1 MSTPTLPLDSVS
13 VTAKEDPSPVVVFE
27 DVGLAFAENEGYC
40 AEFPSVWP
48 GAKPKPCL
56 GLRAPE
62 KV

>member
-13 VTAKEDPSPVVVFE
+13 VTAKEDPSPVGRVE
-27 DVGLAFAENEGYC
+27 DVGLAFAENEVLRGVSFRL
-40 AEFPSVWP
+40 AR
-48 GAKPKPCL
+48 AKPKPCL